1 MTGHRQKVQEC
12 LPILRS
18 VRLRDGRQVVIGL
31 RQAPIES
38 GKWVVFLP
46 GSSPQLH
53 RAEEE
58 DIQRLL
64 GRDSDHTHFLV
75 INKAGLKISRGVN
88 KRVFEKSFQRAQRV
102 DDAIEVIRKII
113 PRGDEI
119 CLVGYSEG
127 AYIAPEIAVRLPSVK
142 ALVLLAGGTRGWLAE
157 ELRKMKPKE
166 LLSMADRLV
175 EIYAQ
180 KNPSKKWRG
189 VSHST
194 WLSYDNN
201 QTLHALE
208 QLDIPV
214 FSIYGNKDE
223 LVDTNAVAQDFKW
236 LKRLKPSLVKHK
248 SLDGFGHDFNDKWD
262 LVYAYAH
269 KFMRANFLR
278 S

>member
-1 MTGHRQKVQEC
+1 MPDSRQKLHDC

-18 VRLRDGRQVVIGL
+18 VRLRDGRSVVVGL
-31 RQAPIES
+31 REAPIQNR
-38 GKWVVFLP
+38 KWVVFLP
-46 GSSPQLH
+46 GSSAQLH
-53 RAEEE
+53 KAEEE
-58 DIQRLL
+58 DIQKLL

-75 INKAGLKISRGVN
+75 INKAGLKIDRGVN

-102 DDAIEVIRKII
+102 DDVIEVIRKIV
-113 PRGDEI
+113 PRGHEI

-127 AYIAPEIAVRLPSVK
+127 AYIAPEIATRLSSVK
-142 ALVLLAGGTRGWLAE
+142 AIVLMAGGTRGWINE
-157 ELRKMKPKE
+157 ELRKMKPNE
-166 LLSMADRLV
+166 LLGAADRLV

-201 QTLHALE
+201 QTLRALE
-208 QLDIPV
+208 QLDIPI

-223 LVDTNAVAQDFKW
+223 LVDTASVAQDFKW
-236 LKRLKPSLVKHK
+236 LKRMKPALVKHK
-248 SLDGFGHDFNDKWD
+248 LLPGFGHDFNDKWD
-262 LVYAYAH
+262 LVYGYAH

>member
-1 MTGHRQKVQEC
+1 MASHRQKVQKC

-18 VRLRDGRQVVIGL
+18 VRLRDGRKVVIGM
-31 RQAPIES
+31 RRAPIES

-53 RAEEE
+53 RAEED
-58 DIQRLL
+58 DIRKLL

-75 INKAGLKISRGVN
+75 INKAGLNIGRGVN

-102 DDAIEVIRKII
+102 GDAIEVIRKVI
-113 PRGDEI
+113 PRGDEV
-119 CLVGYSEG
+119 CLIGYSEG
-127 AYIAPEIAVRLPSVK
+127 AYIAPEIATRLPRVK
-142 ALVLLAGGTRGWLAE
+142 ALVLMAGGTRGWLAE

-166 LLSMADRLV
+166 WLGMADRLV

-189 VSHST
+189 VPHST

-201 QTLHALE
+201 RTLRALE
-208 QLDIPV
+208 QLEIPV

-223 LVDTNAVAQDFKW
+223 LVDTASVAQDFKW
-236 LKRLKPSLVKHK
+236 LKRMKPTLIKHK
-248 SLDGFGHDFNDKWD
+248 LLDGFGHDFNDKWD
-262 LVYAYAH
+262 LVYGYAH